1 MPWMMAAAAGANL
14 VGGYLQGEA
23 AKDAASTSARA
34 QLEAARLAAE
44 ESRFRPVGVTTRFG
58 TSQFTTGPDG
68 RVSGAGYT
76 VSPEL
81 RAYQD
86 RLMALSNQ
94 GLGQAEAAQGMY
106 QPLTGA
112 ATSLFNLGEKYLA
125 QDPDQITAQ
134 YMQKQQDLLAPSR
147 ERQYSLLQNQLFN
160 TGRGGLSVGGTGFRP
175 GGGEGLRASNPELE
189 AYYNAIAQ
197 QDAALAANA
206 QAEGQRQL
214 AFGTGLFGQ
223 GAGLLGQ
230 YQAGQIGALSPF
242 TTYLGGAG
250 TIESLGQQPLDIGA
264 SLGGRNVNQSGAQA
278 LLQGGIN
285 AAQTMQ
291 QANAYS
297 PFGTGL
303 MGAANSL
310 NAYQNQQRQDER
322 FNMIYGNTG
331 NFSGAPRTRDDR
343 SFDSYQGLTSV
354 GYKPLPLQGQSW
366 QAKYQG
372 CLHRQKI
379 IK

>member
-1 MPWMMAAAAGANL
+1 MPLAFAAAGANL
-14 VGGYLQGEA
+14 LGGYLQGRSAVSA
-23 AKDAASTSARA
+23 AEKSAAA
-34 QLEAARLAAE
+34 QERAARLAAE
-44 ESRFRPVGVTTRFG
+44 EARFRPVGVTTRFG

-112 ATSLFNLGEKYLA
+112 ATCLFNLGGQYLA
-125 QDPDQITAQ
+125 QSPEAVAAQ
-134 YMQKQQDLLAPSR
+134 YMQSQQDLLAPSR
-147 ERQYSLLQNQLFN
+147 ERQYAELQNRLFN
-160 TGRGGLSVGGTGFRP
+160 TGRGGLSVGATGIRP
-175 GGGEGLRASNPELE
+175 GGGAGLSASNPELE
-189 AYYNAIAQ
+189 AYYNALAQ
-197 QDAALAANA
+197 QDAALAGQA
-206 QAEGQRQL
+206 QQAGQQQV
-214 AFGTGLFGQ
+214 AFGAGLFGE
-223 GAGLLGQ
+223 GAGLLGR
-230 YQAGQIGALSPF
+230 YQQGQVGALSPF
-242 TTYLGGAG
+242 TGYLSGAQ
-250 TIESLGQQPLDIGA
+250 TLESLGQQPLEIGA
-264 SLGGRNVNQSGAQA
+264 SLGGRNVNATGANA
-278 LLQGGIN
+278 LLQGGMN

-322 FNMIYGNTG
+322 FNAIYGR
-331 NFSGAPRTRDDR
+331 GAPIEDR
-343 SFDSYQGLTSV
+343 SFNRDDYF
-354 GYKPLPLQGQSW
+354 
-366 QAKYQG
+366 
-372 CLHRQKI
+372 I
-379 IK
+379 

>member
-1 MPWMMAAAAGANL
+1 MPMAFVAAGANL
-14 VGGYLQGEA
+14 LGGYLQGEA

-58 TSQFTTGPDG
+58 TSQFGTDASG
-68 RVSGAGYT
+68 RVSSAGYT

-94 GLGQAEAAQGMY
+94 GLGQAEAAQGMFN
-106 QPLTGA
+106 PLTGA
-112 ATSLFNLGEKYLA
+112 ATGLFNLGGQYLA
-125 QDPDQITAQ
+125 QSPEAVAAQ
-134 YMQKQQDLLAPSR
+134 YMQSQQDLLAPSR
-147 ERQYSLLQNQLFN
+147 ERQYAELQNRLFN
-160 TGRGGLSVGGTGFRP
+160 TGRGGLSVGATGIRP
-175 GGGEGLRASNPELE
+175 GGGAGLSASNPELE
-189 AYYNAIAQ
+189 AYYNALAQ
-197 QDAALAANA
+197 QDAALAGQA
-206 QAEGQRQL
+206 QQAGQQQV
-214 AFGTGLFGQ
+214 AFGSGLFNQ

-230 YQAGQIGALSPF
+230 YQAGQVNALNPF

-264 SLGGRNVNQSGAQA
+264 QLGGRNVNQSGAQA
-278 LLQGGIN
+278 LLQGGIG
-285 AAQTMQ
+285 AAQSMQ

-322 FNMIYGNTG
+322 FNAIYGR
-331 NFSGAPRTRDDR
+331 GAPIEDR
-343 SFDSYQGLTSV
+343 SFNRDDYF
-354 GYKPLPLQGQSW
+354 
-366 QAKYQG
+366 
-372 CLHRQKI
+372 I
-379 IK
+379 

>member
-1 MPWMMAAAAGANL
+1 MAFVAAGANL
-14 VGGYLQGEA
+14 LGGYLQGEA

-58 TSQFTTGPDG
+58 TSQFGTDASG
-68 RVSGAGYT
+68 RVSSAGYT

-94 GLGQAEAAQGMY
+94 GLGQAEAAQGMFN
-106 QPLTGA
+106 PLTGA
-112 ATSLFNLGEKYLA
+112 ATGLFNLGGQYLA
-125 QDPDQITAQ
+125 QSPEAVAAQ
-134 YMQKQQDLLAPSR
+134 YMQSQQDLLAPSR
-147 ERQYSLLQNQLFN
+147 ERQYAELQNRLFN
-160 TGRGGLSVGGTGFRP
+160 TGRGGLSVGATGIRP
-175 GGGEGLRASNPELE
+175 GGGAGLSASNPELE
-189 AYYNAIAQ
+189 AYYNALAQ
-197 QDAALAANA
+197 QDAALAGQA
-206 QAEGQRQL
+206 QQAGQQQV
-214 AFGTGLFGQ
+214 AFGSGLFNQ

-230 YQAGQIGALSPF
+230 YQAGQVNALNPF

-264 SLGGRNVNQSGAQA
+264 QLGGRNVNQSGAQA
-278 LLQGGIN
+278 LLQGGIG
-285 AAQTMQ
+285 AAQSMQ

-322 FNMIYGNTG
+322 FNAIYGR
-331 NFSGAPRTRDDR
+331 GAPIEDR
-343 SFDSYQGLTSV
+343 SFNRDDYF
-354 GYKPLPLQGQSW
+354 
-366 QAKYQG
+366 
-372 CLHRQKI
+372 I
-379 IK
+379 

>member
-1 MPWMMAAAAGANL
+1 MPFSFVAAGANL
-14 VGGYLQGEA
+14 LGGYLQGEA
-23 AKDAASTSARA
+23 AKDAAQTSADA
-34 QLEAARLAAE
+34 QLQAARLAAE

-76 VSPEL
+76 LSPEL
-81 RAYQD
+81 RSYQD

-94 GLGQAEAAQGMY
+94 GLAQAESAQGMY

-112 ATSLFNLGEKYLA
+112 ATSLFDLGNQYIGQNPNEV
-125 QDPDQITAQ
+125 TAR

-147 ERQYSLLQNQLFN
+147 ERQYALLQNQLYN
-160 TGRGGLSVGGTGFRP
+160 TGRGGLSVGATGIRP
-175 GGGEGLRASNPELE
+175 SGGVGLSASNPELE

-197 QDAALAANA
+197 QDLALAGQA
-206 QAEGQRQL
+206 QQEGQREL

-230 YQAGQIGALSPF
+230 YQAGQVSALNPF

-278 LLQGGIN
+278 LLQGGIG

-297 PFGTGL
+297 PFGTAL
-303 MGAANSL
+303 MGGANAFG
-310 NAYQNQQRQDER
+310 AYQNQQRQDQQFER
-322 FNMIYGNTG
+322 LFGNTG
-331 NFSGAPRTRDDR
+331 NYSGAPRTGDASSWN
-343 SFDSYQGLTSV
+343 SFQDLGSV
-354 GYKPLPLQGQSW
+354 GNY
-366 QAKYQG
+366 
-372 CLHRQKI
+372 
-379 IK
+379 